1 VKLAFESDPVTG
13 QPVGLRVDKPEP
25 QRPGPVTLTGRYG
38 RVEPLEP
45 RHAADL
51 WHASRDDAALWTY
64 MGYGQFADAERFTSW
79 IAERTTLPDP
89 YSYAVIDAAG
99 RAVGIVTLMEIRPAM
114 GVIEVGHI
122 VYMRSMQQTPLAT
135 EVQYLLANYVFE
147 TLGYRRYEWKCNALN
162 YPSRRAAERFGF
174 TFEGIFRAHM
184 IIKGRNR
191 DTAWFSM
198 LDDEWPQRKVS
209 FEHWL
214 APDNFDAEGRQRT
227 SLSVMNQLHAVE
239 GSIHLRRA
247 SPAEQA
253 EIAAFTVDAFSNFDE
268 LTRRQSKIVASNIG
282 VLLRDNEVWVVD
294 GEQGFEAVVGLVIGK
309 DVELMVTGVAP
320 GAQARGLGE
329 ALLSFAENRTRAL
342 RLPVLRILVNKN
354 LTRQADW
361 YARKGFKRLDVVDTR
376 EELIHMAKT
385 LT

>member
-1 VKLAFESDPVTG
+1 VKLASEAEPVTG
-13 QPVGLRVDKPEP
+13 QPVGLRVNTPEA
-25 QRPGPVTLTGRYG
+25 QRPGPVTLTGRHG
-38 RVEPLEP
+38 RLEPLEP

-51 WHASRDDAALWTY
+51 WQASKDDVALWTY
-64 MGYGQFADAERFTSW
+64 MGYGPFPDAERFTSW
-79 IAERTTLPDP
+79 IAERATLPDP
-89 YSYAVIDAAG
+89 YAYAVIDAQG
-99 RAVGIVTLMEIRPAM
+99 RAVGIVTLMEIRPTM

-122 VYMRSMQQTPLAT
+122 VYTPALQQTRLAT
-135 EVQYLLANYVFE
+135 EVQYLLASYVFE

-162 YPSRRAAERFGF
+162 FPSRRAAERFGF

-198 LDDEWPQRKVS
+198 LDDEWPQRKVA

-214 APDNFDAEGRQRT
+214 APDNFDEAGRQRT
-227 SLSVMNQLHAVE
+227 SLFVMNQLHAVE
-239 GSIHLRRA
+239 GDIRLRRA
-247 SPAEQA
+247 APAEQA
-253 EIAAFTVDAFSNFDE
+253 EIAAFTVEAFSTFDE

-294 GEQGFEAVVGLVIGK
+294 GEQGLEAVVGLVIGK
-309 DVELMVTGVAP
+309 DAELMVTGVAA

-329 ALLSFAENRTRAL
+329 ALLNFAQNRTRAL
-342 RLPVLRILVNKN
+342 GLPVLRILVNKN

-361 YARKGFKRLDVVDTR
+361 YARKGFARLDVVDTR